1 MNIPERAHDQD
12 KPAPPIASMASLGRV
27 GIGRENSANNLPR
40 TFVLLG
46 FSSSA
51 LRPIFDSESTIRT
64 MRAIA
69 LWINLSPILGGWAV
83 CLSDGRELARFR
95 GPGARGR
102 AERFVHGF

>member
-1 MNIPERAHDQD
+1 MTKTSPRRR
-12 KPAPPIASMASLGRV
+12 SRV
-27 GIGRENSANNLPR
+27 WPHWAGSALAGENGANYLPR

-46 FSSSA
+46 VSSSA
-51 LRPIFDSESTIRT
+51 LRPIFDSEGTIRT

-83 CLSDGRELARFR
+83 CLSDGREVARFR

-102 AERFVHGF
+102 AERFAHGF